1 MRILG
6 IDYGDART
14 GLSISDPSGFL
25 AGSPSVIH
33 EWNYAKLV
41 DKLAAFIQEN
51 KIEEIVLGHPKN
63 MDGTVGPRAEKCE
76 TLAKELEER
85 TGLHVVLWDERRTT
99 VAAHEILHRSGKK
112 EKKHRQNV
120 DAVAATLIL
129 QGYLDLSAASDFR
142 YIYLYSILFRTCS
155 PQVSVCIFPI
165 TSFDKKHFLTIWLF
179 SATIRKNFNTLPC
192 ASPAACG
199 FCF

>member
-112 EKKHRQNV
+112 EKSTVRTSMQSRQRLSCR
-120 DAVAATLIL
+120 AIWI
-129 QGYLDLSAASDFR
+129 LSAASDFR
-142 YIYLYSILFRTCS
+142 YIYLYSILFRHLF
-155 PQVSVCIFPI
+155 PAGAVC
-165 TSFDKKHFLTIWLF
+165 F
-179 SATIRKNFNTLPC
+179 SNNF
-192 ASPAACG
+192 
-199 FCF
+199 FR

>member
-41 DKLAAFIQEN
+41 DKLVAFIQEN

-85 TGLHVVLWDERRTT
+85 TGLHEAEFIETRRHWFTGITPHTMQGGVEVLNLIEGDAAVIESPAGAFEPFT
-99 VAAHEILHRSGKK
+99 VHYAETFI
-112 EKKHRQNV
+112 
-120 DAVAATLIL
+120 IP
-129 QGYLDLSAASDFR
+129 ASIGS
-142 YIYLYSILFRTCS
+142 Y
-155 PQVSVCIFPI
+155 
-165 TSFDKKHFLTIWLF
+165 
-179 SATIRKNFNTLPC
+179 TIRPLVPGTF
-192 ASPAACG
+192 CG
-199 FCF
+199 TVKAYVRH

>member
-41 DKLAAFIQEN
+41 DKLVAFIQEN

-85 TGLHVVLWDERRTT
+85 TGLHVVLPHTKSCT
-99 VAAHEILHRSGKK
+99 AAAKRKK
-112 EKKHRQNV
+112 STAR
-120 DAVAATLIL
+120 ASMPL
-129 QGYLDLSAASDFR
+129 QQRLSCRAIWILSAASNFR
-142 YIYLYSILFRTCS
+142 FTYLYSIFRHLF
-155 PQVSVCIFPI
+155 PAGAVC
-165 TSFDKKHFLTIWLF
+165 F
-179 SATIRKNFNTLPC
+179 SNNF
-192 ASPAACG
+192 
-199 FCF
+199 FR